1 MPLIAAT
8 GVTKRFATTTAVDNL
23 SLSLAE
29 GEMLALLGPNGAGK
43 STLIRMI
50 VGLIKPDQGI
60 VERDFAIGAERPRGV
75 MGYLPEERGLYQDM
89 PIGATLAF
97 FGVLQGMSPRSA
109 REAAST
115 WLERLGLD
123 ARGKE
128 KVKSLSKGN
137 QQKVQFGA
145 AILHR
150 PRLAILDE
158 PFSGLDP
165 VNQEVFL
172 ELIRELRANGTTVIF
187 SAHQMTLVERLADRV
202 CLMSRGRMVLEGSI
216 AGLRQQWRTGNRLV
230 VGIAPASDLSFLGAI
245 AAVEAVEPSAAD
257 EVTLRLK
264 PDVSMSELL
273 GAMSARLDVRYIRS
287 EETTLHEIYLRTVEA
302 DVGPANALTTNARAE
317 RSA

>member
-1 MPLIAAT
+1 MPLIAASD
-8 GVTKRFATTTAVDNL
+8 VTKRFATTTAVDRL
-23 SLSLAE
+23 SLTVAE

-50 VGLIKPDQGI
+50 VGLLEPDEGTI
-60 VERDFAIGAERPRGV
+60 TRDFAVGAERPRGV
-75 MGYLPEERGLYQDM
+75 LGYLPEERGLYQDM
-89 PIGATLAF
+89 PIGSTLAF
-97 FGVLQGMSPRSA
+97 FGQLQGMAPHAA
-109 REAAST
+109 RDAASA

-137 QQKVQFGA
+137 QQKVQFAA

-202 CLMSRGRMVLEGSI
+202 LLMSRGRLVLEGSI
-216 AGLRQQWRTGNRLV
+216 ARLRQQWRTGNRLV
-230 VGIAPASDLSFLGAI
+230 AGIAPASDIAFLSAI
-245 AAVEAVEPSAAD
+245 DAVDAVERTAD
-257 EVTLRLK
+257 DEITLRLR
-264 PDVSMSELL
+264 PDVGMSALL
-273 GAMSARLDVRYIRS
+273 GAMSAHLDVRYIRS
-287 EETTLHEIYLRTVEA
+287 EETTLHEIYLRTVGA
-302 DVGPANALTTNARAE
+302 DVDDANTV

>member
-1 MPLIAAT
+1 MPLVAAHR
-8 GVTKRFATTTAVDNL
+8 VTKRYATTTAVSDL
-23 SLSLAE
+23 SLTVAE

-50 VGLIKPDQGI
+50 VGLIKPDDGT
-60 VERDFAIGAERPRGV
+60 VTRDFAVGADRPRGV
-75 MGYLPEERGLYQDM
+75 LGYLPEDRGLYQDM

-109 REAAST
+109 RAAASM

-137 QQKVQFGA
+137 QQKVQFAA
-145 AILHR
+145 AILHK

-172 ELIRELRANGTTVIF
+172 DLIRELRANGTTVIF

-202 CLMSRGRMVLEGSI
+202 CLMSRGRLVLEGSI
-216 AGLRQQWRTGNRLV
+216 AALRQQWRTGNRLV
-230 VGIAPASDLSFLGAI
+230 VGMAPTSDISFLGNVNAVD
-245 AAVEAVEPSAAD
+245 AVERSGDD
-257 EVTLRLK
+257 EITLQLK
-264 PDVSMSELL
+264 PGVGMSELL
-273 GAMSARLDVRYIRS
+273 GAMSAHLDVQYIRS

-302 DVGPANALTTNARAE
+302 DVDPATLITAE
-317 RSA
+317 RA